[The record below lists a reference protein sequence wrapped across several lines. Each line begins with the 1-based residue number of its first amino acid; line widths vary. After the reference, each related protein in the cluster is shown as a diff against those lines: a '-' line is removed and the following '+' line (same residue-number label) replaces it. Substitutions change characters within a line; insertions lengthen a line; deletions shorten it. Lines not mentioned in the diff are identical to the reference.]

1 MLLFKVWILKKKLKW
16 TLFLMLIRN
25 GFHAN
30 TMHVS
35 IVTARVLA
43 WLAETLLCLILHYS
57 PPIFFIVVLCLF
69 SYPCTKDRNTS
80 SQRWCTITP
89 TSFLFSTD
97 HFFSI
102 NVPILC
108 FKCLGIFAETVKYC
122 SVTLVAVKS
131 VWSCTYALFIY
142 YFSQVV
148 MFYNVF
154 DRFLWLEV

>member
-1 MLLFKVWILKKKLKW
+1 MLLFKVWILQKFLKW

-43 WLAETLLCLILHYS
+43 WLAETLLCLIILHYS
-57 PPIFFIVVLCLF
+57 PPNVSEFVLCLF
-69 SYPCTKDRNTS
+69 SYPCTKDRNAS

-89 TSFLFSTD
+89 TPLLYWSFLSV
-97 HFFSI
+97 

-122 SVTLVAVKS
+122 SVTRVAVKS
-131 VWSCTYALFIY
+131 VWSCTYALFII
-142 YFSQVV
+142 FHK
-148 MFYNVF
+148 
-154 DRFLWLEV
+154 L